1 MSAAGEKQRWHVDI
15 LVADGFVLTE
25 VAGIVDAMRIA
36 NRVAAFPPFTWTYR
50 SAFGGV
56 VESGAEVCV
65 KAESFAQKP
74 EADYAFVI
82 GNADPDCPALSV
94 GTQIDRYTF
103 RGAQVFLLAEAASR
117 YIKERGYDGSHLST
131 HWENSDVLRERSGLF
146 EAGNA
151 IATEDGLVVTCAGM
165 GATVDVMLAVL
176 RRHISSANLMTV
188 ANVLL
193 HEKIRDFSTR
203 QPLGGARSSGSGDR
217 ELDQCLQ
224 IMQANI
230 EDPIPISELVKVL
243 GISARSL
250 ERKFRTHL
258 NTTPN
263 THYRELRLAR
273 ANNLLLNTN
282 MSVREVGL
290 ACGFP
295 SGFSGLYKGFFGIT
309 PFALRKQRRLG
320 TISPQDLGKSDKT

>member
-1 MSAAGEKQRWHVDI
+1 MITSEPKKTWHVDI

-36 NRVAAFPPFTWTYR
+36 NRVAAFPPFSWTYR
-50 SAFGGV
+50 SAFAGPV
-56 VESGAEVCV
+56 DSSSEVCV
-65 KAESFAQKP
+65 KAESFAPKP
-74 EADYAFVI
+74 HADYAFVI

-117 YIKERGYDGSHLST
+117 YIKERGTEGTRMST
-131 HWENSDVLRERSGLF
+131 HWENSDILRERSSLF
-146 EAGNA
+146 DADNA
-151 IATEDGLVVTCAGM
+151 IAIEDGLVVTCAGM

-188 ANVLL
+188 ANILL

-230 EDPIPISELVKVL
+230 EDPVPISELVNVL
-243 GISARSL
+243 NISSRSL

-263 THYRELRLAR
+263 TYYRELRLAR

-309 PFALRKQRRLG
+309 PFALRKQRRQQATKG
-320 TISPQDLGKSDKT
+320 TDLGKSDAR

>member
-1 MSAAGEKQRWHVDI
+1 MTPPLGLQRWHVDI

-25 VAGIVDAMRIA
+25 VAGIVDAIRIA
-36 NRVAAFPPFTWTYR
+36 NRVAAFPPFSWTYR
-50 SAFGGV
+50 SAQGGPV
-56 VESGAEVCV
+56 TSSSDACV
-65 KAESFAQKP
+65 QTECFSTKPKAN
-74 EADYAFVI
+74 YAFVI
-82 GNADPDCPALSV
+82 GNADPQSPALTV
-94 GTQIDRYTF
+94 GSQIDCYTF

-117 YIKERGYDGSHLST
+117 YIKERGREGTRMST
-131 HWENSDVLRERSGLF
+131 HWENSDILREGSSLF
-146 EAGNA
+146 DADNA

-165 GATVDVMLAVL
+165 GATVDVMLAVI
-176 RRHISSANLMTV
+176 RRHVSSANLMTV

-203 QPLGGARSSGSGDR
+203 QPLGGARSTGSGDR

-230 EDPIPISELVKVL
+230 EDPVPISELVVAL
-243 GISARSL
+243 GISSRSL

-263 THYRELRLAR
+263 TYYRELRLAR

-295 SGFSGLYKGFFGIT
+295 SGFSGLYKGFFGVT
-309 PFALRKQRRLG
+309 PFALRKERRNQSG
-320 TISPQDLGKSDKT
+320 KPQNPQ